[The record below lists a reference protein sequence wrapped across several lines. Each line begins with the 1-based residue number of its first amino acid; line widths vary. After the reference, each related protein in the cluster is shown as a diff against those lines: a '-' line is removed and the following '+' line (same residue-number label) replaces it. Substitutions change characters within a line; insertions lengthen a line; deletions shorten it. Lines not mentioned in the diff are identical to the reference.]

1 MHERDPGAILRLLTN
16 VEVERRV
23 LRRAFTKASTY
34 GQDVTGA
41 TEGYKVD
48 PMLIAEIYR
57 DMIIPLT
64 KVRPLVSD
72 VTFVFPR
79 SLRP

>member
-1 MHERDPGAILRLLTN
+1 M
-16 VEVERRV
+16 

-41 TEGYKVD
+41 SEGCKVD

-64 KVRPLVSD
+64 KVGFDRHNHNYNYNADLSPPPAILPV
-72 VTFVFPR
+72 
-79 SLRP
+79 